1 MQSSETTTRDE
12 PAEGGKRT
20 GQGRLPKDWR
30 GKLFA
35 TVQGRK
41 QTKPGKL
48 PEAVAALWVT
58 GCRPAELEAGIVYM
72 RDKGRLVISI
82 RGAKHGVIDNGIV
95 KAERGIASRV
105 IAIDPSLHPGAQY
118 LYDLAGPDDKQ
129 PRELS
134 YNKNSIRSRINEAG
148 REVLAK
154 LKDAPSLSPYSFR
167 HAMAS
172 DLRSCDTINDVQR
185 AQMMGHLSV
194 ESLESYGRRR
204 RGGGGISPFLRVQ
217 TSAQPHGKLSHA
229 PSVGTVFKTH
239 TKVSKKL

>member
-1 MQSSETTTRDE
+1 MQSIETRREE

-30 GKLFA
+30 LKLFE
-35 TVQGRK
+35 TVKGRK
-41 QTKPGKL
+41 QTKPSRL

-58 GCRPAELEAGIVYM
+58 GCRPAELEAGITYM
-72 RDKGRLVISI
+72 AHNGQLVVKIA
-82 RGAKHGVIDNGIV
+82 GAKHGKIDNGETV
-95 KAERGIASRV
+95 ADRGMAWRTL
-105 IAIDPSLHPGAQY
+105 ALDPDLHPGARY
-118 LYDLAGPDDKQ
+118 LYDLVLSEKL
-129 PRELS
+129 PRVLS

-172 DLRSCDTINDVQR
+172 DLKSCDTLTDEQR
-185 AQMMGHLSV
+185 AQVMGHLSV

-204 RGGGGISPFLRVQ
+204 RGGGGVSPVAKVQ
-217 TSAQPHGKLSHA
+217 TSVQPHGKLSHA
-229 PSVGTVFKTH
+229 PPVKMGL
-239 TKVSKKL
+239 KKRT